1 MTSTQIDPIIYQEN
15 YIEEPTLVEQETT
28 IASLEDNFVPQA
40 TSSKKS
46 LAQAN
51 DSFNLVPQTLRLPV
65 KRKMDASIEIID
77 SD

>member
-15 YIEEPTLVEQETT
+15 YIEEPTLVEQQTT

-51 DSFNLVPQTLRLPV
+51 DSFNLVPQT
-65 KRKMDASIEIID
+65 
-77 SD
+77 